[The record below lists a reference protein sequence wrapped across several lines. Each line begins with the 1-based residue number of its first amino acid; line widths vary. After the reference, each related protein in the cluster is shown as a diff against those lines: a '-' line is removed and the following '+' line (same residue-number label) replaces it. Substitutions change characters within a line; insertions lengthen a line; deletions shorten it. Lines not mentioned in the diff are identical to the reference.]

1 VNKRIFIVAAVAL
14 AAFAGFIRSHAGS
27 QPAAA
32 SAALHVESHSPSPV
46 RARRAAAPGCVAP
59 RRRRSRRSSSRYS
72 EPRARRMASDVS
84 PIARVDVNSADAA
97 ELETLPG
104 IGPRMA
110 ERIVAFREQNGP
122 FAALD
127 DLLDVNGLSERVVD
141 ELEPYVAFS
150 L

>member
-1 VNKRIFIVAAVAL
+1 VNKRIFIVVAVAL

-32 SAALHVESHSPSPV
+32 SAALHVESHSPAPA

-59 RRRRSRRSSSRYS
+59 RRRRSRKPA
-72 EPRARRMASDVS
+72 E
-84 PIARVDVNSADAA
+84 RVDLNRADAA

-122 FAALD
+122 FVALD

-141 ELEPYVAFS
+141 ELEPYVAFGR
-150 L
+150 